1 MYNAG
6 ALRTSGA
13 HRSCQK
19 DPVPHRDLPH
29 PRLEIDRQ
37 RAEFT
42 DAAAEDRFNRHH
54 LPERS
59 AQLKISLLFC
69 AAFYVAFGATD
80 VATLGPTT
88 TAGVMV
94 ALRVLVALV
103 AGAGLLAITRRPES
117 VRVAVLAACA
127 VEIIGL
133 AVFMVLCWYQPE
145 ATAWNALSLGLM
157 VMAIYVNIP
166 NRLVYAT
173 LIALAAS
180 AAFTLMV
187 LAQQTLRTD
196 DLVAMALLMLL
207 ANALGYTGA
216 RRYHVAQ
223 REAFASALALQQLAD
238 RDPLT
243 GCLNRRILQKGAL
256 DAEIVRARRYGTPL
270 AVVLCDIDHFKR
282 INDTWG
288 DAAGD
293 QVLRDFATLLQALTR
308 DAIDSVIRYGG
319 GEFLL
324 VLPETELDGAMRLAE
339 RIRAAAAAT
348 GTILAD
354 GQCIPV
360 SASFG
365 ATAIAGPHAQ
375 GSTTDLLAVADAQ
388 LYAARDAGRDC
399 VRGAVV
405 PATQVR
411 ARA

>member
-1 MYNAG
+1 MN
-6 ALRTSGA
+6 T
-13 HRSCQK
+13 
-19 DPVPHRDLPH
+19 PVPV
-29 PRLEIDRQ
+29 IDNA
-37 RAEFT
+37 RAEFA
-42 DAAAEDRFNRHH
+42 DAAIESRYNRHH
-54 LPERS
+54 LPARIR
-59 AQLKISLLFC
+59 QLNISLLFC
-69 AAFYVAFGATD
+69 AAFYLAFAATD
-80 VATLGPTT
+80 LTTLGTTT
-88 TAGVMV
+88 TAFLLLS
-94 ALRVLVALV
+94 ARVLVALLGV
-103 AGAGLLAITRRPES
+103 AGCILLRRDDAS
-117 VRVAVLAACA
+117 VTMAVAVACT
-127 VEIIGL
+127 VELVGM

-243 GCLNRRILQKGAL
+243 GCLNRSTLQKGAL

-348 GTILAD
+348 GTITAD
-354 GQCIPV
+354 GHRIPV

-365 ATAIAGPHAQ
+365 ATAVKGPHAQ
-375 GSTTDLLAVADAQ
+375 GSTADLLAVADAQ
-388 LYAARDAGRDC
+388 LYAAKDAGRDC

>member
-1 MYNAG
+1 LN
-6 ALRTSGA
+6 T
-13 HRSCQK
+13 
-19 DPVPHRDLPH
+19 PVPV
-29 PRLEIDRQ
+29 IDNA
-37 RAEFT
+37 RAEFA
-42 DAAAEDRFNRHH
+42 DAAIESRYNRRH
-54 LPERS
+54 LPARIR
-59 AQLKISLLFC
+59 QLNISLLFC
-69 AAFYVAFGATD
+69 AAFYLAFAATD
-80 VATLGPTT
+80 LTTLGTTT
-88 TAGVMV
+88 TAFLLLS
-94 ALRVLVALV
+94 ARVLVALLGV
-103 AGAGLLAITRRPES
+103 AGCILLRRDDAS
-117 VRVAVLAACA
+117 VTMAVAVACT
-127 VEIIGL
+127 VELVGM

>member
-1 MYNAG
+1 LN
-6 ALRTSGA
+6 T
-13 HRSCQK
+13 
-19 DPVPHRDLPH
+19 PVPV
-29 PRLEIDRQ
+29 IDNA
-37 RAEFT
+37 RAEFA
-42 DAAAEDRFNRHH
+42 DAAIESRYNRHH
-54 LPERS
+54 LPARIR
-59 AQLKISLLFC
+59 QLNISLLFC
-69 AAFYVAFGATD
+69 AAFYLAFAATD
-80 VATLGPTT
+80 LTTLGTTT
-88 TAGVMV
+88 TAFLLLS
-94 ALRVLVALV
+94 ARVLVALLGV
-103 AGAGLLAITRRPES
+103 AGCILLRRDDAS
-117 VRVAVLAACA
+117 VTMAVAVACT
-127 VEIIGL
+127 VELVGM

-243 GCLNRRILQKGAL
+243 GCLNRSTLQKGAL

-348 GTILAD
+348 GTITAD
-354 GQCIPV
+354 GHRIPV

-365 ATAIAGPHAQ
+365 ATAVKGPHAQ
-375 GSTTDLLAVADAQ
+375 GSTADLLAVADAQ
-388 LYAARDAGRDC
+388 LYAAKDAGRDC

>member
-1 MYNAG
+1 
-6 ALRTSGA
+6 LVT
-13 HRSCQK
+13 
-19 DPVPHRDLPH
+19 PVPV
-29 PRLEIDRQ
+29 IDNA
-37 RAEFT
+37 RAEFA
-42 DAAAEDRFNRHH
+42 DGAIESRYNRHH
-54 LPERS
+54 LPARIR
-59 AQLKISLLFC
+59 QLNISLLFC
-69 AAFYVAFGATD
+69 AAFYLAFAATD
-80 VATLGPTT
+80 LTTLGTTT
-88 TAGVMV
+88 TAFLLLS
-94 ALRVLVALV
+94 ARVLVALLGV
-103 AGAGLLAITRRPES
+103 AGCILLRRDDAS
-117 VRVAVLAACA
+117 VTMAVAVACT
-127 VEIIGL
+127 VELVGM

-216 RRYHVAQ
+216 RRYHMAQ

-243 GCLNRRILQKGAL
+243 GCLNRSTLQKGAL

-282 INDTWG
+282 INDRWG

-293 QVLRDFATLLQALTR
+293 QVLRDFAALLQALTR

-339 RIRAAAAAT
+339 RIRAAATAT
-348 GTILAD
+348 GTITAD
-354 GQCIPV
+354 GQRIPV

-365 ATAIAGPHAQ
+365 ATAVKGPHAQ
-375 GSTTDLLAVADAQ
+375 GSTADLLAVADAQ
-388 LYAARDAGRDC
+388 LYAAKDAGRDC
-399 VRGAVV
+399 VRGVV
-405 PATQVR
+405 LPAPQVR

>member
-1 MYNAG
+1 MV
-6 ALRTSGA
+6 T
-13 HRSCQK
+13 
-19 DPVPHRDLPH
+19 PVPV
-29 PRLEIDRQ
+29 IDNA
-37 RAEFT
+37 RAEFA
-42 DAAAEDRFNRHH
+42 DGAIESRYNRHH
-54 LPERS
+54 LPARIR
-59 AQLKISLLFC
+59 QLNISLLFC
-69 AAFYVAFGATD
+69 AAFYLAFAATD
-80 VATLGPTT
+80 LTTLGTTT
-88 TAGVMV
+88 TAFLLLS
-94 ALRVLVALV
+94 ARVLVALLGV
-103 AGAGLLAITRRPES
+103 AGCILLRRDDAS
-117 VRVAVLAACA
+117 VTMAVAVACT
-127 VEIIGL
+127 VELVGM

-216 RRYHVAQ
+216 RRYHMAQ

-282 INDTWG
+282 INDRWG

-293 QVLRDFATLLQALTR
+293 QVLRDFAALLQALTR

-339 RIRAAAAAT
+339 RIRAAATAT
-348 GTILAD
+348 GTITAD
-354 GQCIPV
+354 GQRIPV

-365 ATAIAGPHAQ
+365 ATAVKGPHAQ
-375 GSTTDLLAVADAQ
+375 GSTADLLAVADAQ
-388 LYAARDAGRDC
+388 LYAAKDAGRDC
-399 VRGAVV
+399 VRGVV
-405 PATQVR
+405 LPAPQVR